1 MKLRALQYGAFAPT
15 LRAAPASRAWMDAFP
30 DRHAYRCLPLSISNT
45 FGWEILS
52 PCELVIEWNGGPD
65 ADDLKVSAPDNYPLL
80 SHFASSNFT
89 RGIVTMH
96 AGYVF
101 RTEPG
106 WSLLA
111 TGPLNE
117 PIDGLSPLTGVTETD
132 WLPYPFTMNWQMTR
146 PGRVVIAKG
155 QAYCHIFPVRQDA
168 LEETEVEIVGIEAE
182 EGLRERQDA
191 FAARR
196 TQLRQAQAAP
206 KPGERVEAWGRE
218 YFRGKLVGGVEAPRH
233 THKMRL
239 AEPVDRRA
247 ETAAPEPTAG
257 TAAGGS
263 AAAMGGLITSKVGT
277 RAPTWDEAAAPVKAA
292 APEEAPR
299 EAARAAGTV
308 VSATKPRSSSWWSG
322 DPHALPLLDPQQAN
336 GIMVVENFLSPEQC
350 EVIREAFKA
359 SMGNLAPNAKD
370 SFWDERLL
378 WFHQIDASAH
388 RAKSIMQQARYVAA
402 YRIAEHFAV
411 GKPLYA
417 DSQQLVLWNEG
428 HSMPVH
434 VDNAHPDGSAHG
446 TPYREYASVLYL
458 NDDYEGGEIYFP
470 RQGYRLKPRAGMLV
484 AFPGSDE
491 APHGVTA
498 VRKGERLTM
507 PAWYSTDR
515 AVAEA
520 AMFTIF

>member
-1 MKLRALQYGAFAPT
+1 LKLKALQYGPFAPVI
-15 LRAAPASRAWMDAFP
+15 RAAPANRAWMDAFP

-52 PCELVIEWNGGPD
+52 PCDLVIEWNGGPD
-65 ADDLKVSAPDNYPLL
+65 ADDLTVSAADGYPLL

-96 AGYVF
+96 VGYIF

-146 PGRVVIAKG
+146 PGRVTVAKG
-155 QAYCHIFPVRQDA
+155 QAFCHIFPIRQDA
-168 LEETEVEIVGIEAE
+168 LEETQVEILGIEAE

-196 TQLRQAQAAP
+196 TILRAAQAQP
-206 KPGERVEAWGRE
+206 QPGERVEAWGRE
-218 YFRGKLVGGVEAPRH
+218 YFRGKLVDGTQAPRH

-239 AEPVDRRA
+239 AEPVDLRETEPAA
-247 ETAAPEPTAG
+247 EPAPAAVT
-257 TAAGGS
+257 S
-263 AAAMGGLITSKVGT
+263 GLITSKIGA
-277 RAPTWDEAAAPVKAA
+277 RAQPLAQATAAAAKAA
-292 APEEAPR
+292 PAV
-299 EAARAAGTV
+299 AAGAV
-308 VSATKPRSSSWWSG
+308 VSAVKPRHSSWWSG
-322 DPHALPLLDPQQAN
+322 DPETLPLIEPRAAQ
-336 GIMVVENFLSPEQC
+336 GIMVVENFLLPEQC
-350 EVIREAFKA
+350 GLIQEAFRA
-359 SMGNLAPNAKD
+359 SMSNLAPNTTD

-402 YRIAEHFAV
+402 YRIAEHFGAD
-411 GKPLYA
+411 KPLYT

-434 VDNAHPDGSAHG
+434 VDNAHPDGSPHG
-446 TPYREYASVLYL
+446 TPHREYASVLYL

-470 RQGYRLKPRAGMLV
+470 KQGYRLKPRTGMLV
-484 AFPGSDE
+484 AFSGSDE

-498 VRKGERLTM
+498 VLKGERLTM
-507 PAWYSTDR
+507 PAWYSTQR
-515 AVAEA
+515 QVAEA
-520 AMFTIF
+520 AMYTIF

>member
-1 MKLRALQYGAFAPT
+1 VKLKALQYGPFAPVI
-15 LRAAPASRAWMDAFP
+15 RAAPANRAWMDAFP

-52 PCELVIEWNGGPD
+52 PCDLVVEWTGGPD
-65 ADDLKVSAPDNYPLL
+65 ADDLTVSSLDDYPLL

-96 AGYVF
+96 VGYIF

-155 QAYCHIFPVRQDA
+155 QAFCHIYPIRQDA
-168 LEETEVEIVGIEAE
+168 LEETQVELLGIEAE

-196 TQLRQAQAAP
+196 TLLRTAQADP

-218 YFRGKLVGGVEAPRH
+218 YFRGKLVDGPQAPRH

-239 AEPVDRRA
+239 AEPVDLR
-247 ETAAPEPTAG
+247 EPKPDFVAAARTV
-257 TAAGGS
+257 AAGG
-263 AAAMGGLITSKVGT
+263 LVTSKVQSRFQPWG
-277 RAPTWDEAAAPVKAA
+277 EVAAPANA
-292 APEEAPR
+292 APAAEAPR
-299 EAARAAGTV
+299 QAASTV
-308 VSATKPRSSSWWSG
+308 ASAVKPRATGWWSG
-322 DPHALPLLDPQQAN
+322 DPQTLPLVEPRAAQ

-350 EVIREAFKA
+350 GLIQEAFRA
-359 SMGNLAPNAKD
+359 SMANLAPNATD
-370 SFWDERLL
+370 SFWDERLIY
-378 WFHQIDASAH
+378 FHQIDASAH

-402 YRIAEHFAV
+402 YRIAEHFGATR
-411 GKPLYA
+411 PLYT

-446 TPYREYASVLYL
+446 TPHREYASVLYL
-458 NDDYEGGEIYFP
+458 NDDYQGGEIYFP
-470 RQGYRLKPRAGMLV
+470 KQGYRLRPRTGMLV

-498 VRKGERLTM
+498 VLKGERLTM
-507 PAWYSTDR
+507 PAWYTTER

>member
-1 MKLRALQYGAFAPT
+1 
-15 LRAAPASRAWMDAFP
+15 MDAFP

-65 ADDLKVSAPDNYPLL
+65 ANDLKVSSTDNYPLL
-80 SHFASSNFT
+80 SHFAASNFT

-111 TGPLNE
+111 TGPLND

-146 PGRVVIAKG
+146 PGRVVIAKN
-155 QAYCHIFPVRQDA
+155 QPYCHVFPVRQDA
-168 LEETEVEIVGIEAE
+168 LEETEVEIVDIEAE

-239 AEPVDRRA
+239 AEPVDRR
-247 ETAAPEPTAG
+247 EKKPDSIAAPA
-257 TAAGGS
+257 S
-263 AAAMGGLITSKVGT
+263 AAATSGLITSKVGT
-277 RAPTWDEAAAPVKAA
+277 RVPTWGEVAQTAKPAAA
-292 APEEAPR
+292 
-299 EAARAAGTV
+299 EAAREPASVAGAV
-308 VSATKPRSSSWWSG
+308 VSAVKPRGGAWWSG
-322 DPHALPLLDPQQAN
+322 DPETLPLIEPQAAQ
-336 GIMVVENFLSPEQC
+336 GIMVVDGFLSPEQC
-350 EVIREAFKA
+350 EVIREAFRA
-359 SMGNLAPNAKD
+359 SMGNLALNAKD

-402 YRIAEHFAV
+402 YRIAEHFQV

-434 VDNAHPDGSAHG
+434 VDNAHPDGSEHG
-446 TPYREYASVLYL
+446 TPHREYASVLYL

-470 RQGYRLKPRAGMLV
+470 KQGCRLKPRTGMLV

-498 VRKGERLTM
+498 VKSGERLTM
-507 PAWYSTDR
+507 PAWYSTER